1 MRMLADGRWRPACVD
16 WRMKDESS
24 SDPAVHSENIQRQLD
39 ELIRHAREDIAKV
52 NEPRF
57 QALLETT
64 AEVLTGLKTAY
75 QHYSEKR
82 EPAWGGSQSK
92 HR

>member
-1 MRMLADGRWRPACVD
+1 
-16 WRMKDESS
+16 MKPQNESS
-24 SDPAVHSENIQRQLD
+24 SDPKVHCEHIQRQLE
-39 ELIRHAREDIAKV
+39 ELILHARADIERV

-75 QHYSEKR
+75 QDYSEKR
-82 EPAWGGSQSK
+82 EPVWSEK
-92 HR
+92 

>member
-1 MRMLADGRWRPACVD
+1 MLADGRWSLGCVD
-16 WRMKDESS
+16 WRMKNESS

-39 ELIRHAREDIAKV
+39 ELIRHARDDIAKV

-75 QHYSEKR
+75 RHYDEKR
-82 EPAWGGSQSK
+82 EAAWGGSEAK
-92 HR
+92 RG